1 MAKLVISGR
10 EPGIEKVSEK
20 KAGQGAAKIDEKDS
34 LISKSKKIKST
45 PLEPKKWDQANKP
58 LLVERK
64 KNDPKSN
71 IINEAPEPQIETEAV
86 GITEKRI
93 SIEQFT
99 ITKDGGGL
107 LVQFDIRNSSNSLG
121 DVSGRIFVILKPDNN
136 FEDQWLVVPAA
147 PLKNGVP
154 SEYKKGQYF
163 SIAHF
168 KPVRFKIT
176 NKDDPGFFKK
186 ASIFIFNEQAD
197 LIFQQ
202 SIDITET

>member
-1 MAKLVISGR
+1 
-10 EPGIEKVSEK
+10 
-20 KAGQGAAKIDEKDS
+20 